1 MEEMIVELRKE
12 NKKLKEENEELDILK
27 EKNEEL
33 ALRVEHRVYGR
44 RVSPLWFK
52 LKSGTQTRK
61 SMFLVKIKTN

>member
-1 MEEMIVELRKE
+1 MDVPTAYNEKVVAFLRQP
-12 NKKLKEENEELDILK
+12 NVLDILK

-61 SMFLVKIKTN
+61 SMLLVNKIKTN